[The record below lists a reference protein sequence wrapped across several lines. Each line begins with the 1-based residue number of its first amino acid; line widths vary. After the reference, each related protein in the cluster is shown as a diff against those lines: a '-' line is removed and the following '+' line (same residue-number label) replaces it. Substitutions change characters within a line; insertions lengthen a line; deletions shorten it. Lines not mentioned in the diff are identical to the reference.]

1 MGFSLHEGRLAAR
14 RTNLPPVPSVNVTPE
29 ADRSRRVA
37 GHNRWHP
44 DVEPVAVV
52 RPGDVVSLDAPL
64 GTGDQIG
71 RESVHEDLLTL
82 DFSQDLLAGPVY
94 VEGAEPGDVLAV
106 ELLEVEPA
114 DFGFSAILPGF
125 GFLADVFP
133 GPYLVTWELD
143 GRHARSAE
151 LPGIAVPGDP
161 FPGTIGVAPSRELLE
176 QRPPARGGVGA
187 PRRTR
192 PVRALAAC
200 RAGRSRRRARDAAAP
215 RDRRQ
220 SRHPPPRPRVAV
232 CSCRCT
238 CRVRC
243 SRSATCTSRRARAR
257 SAAPRS
263 RSARAVTF
271 RVNVTL
277 GARRGRRGSP
287 PSRRRLRPERR
298 YLATTGISIADD
310 GRNELLDVGLAARRA
325 LLELVD
331 YLAAT
336 YGFTREAAYVL
347 ASVAAELRISQ
358 VVDLPNALVSAL
370 LPLDVFED
378 YRSPA

>member
-1 MGFSLHEGRLAAR
+1 
-14 RTNLPPVPSVNVTPE
+14 
-29 ADRSRRVA
+29 VA

-52 RPGDVVSLDAPL
+52 GPGDLVTLDAPL

-71 RESVHEDLLTL
+71 RDSVHEDLLTL

-94 VEGAEPGDVLAV
+94 VEGAEPGDVLVV
-106 ELLEVEPA
+106 ELLEIDPG
-114 DFGFSAILPGF
+114 DFGFSAVLPGF
-125 GFLADVFP
+125 GFLTDLFP

-161 FPGTIGVAPSRELLE
+161 FPGTIGVAPSRELMRQIR
-176 QRPPARGGVGA
+176 QREDEVLRGAGIDLSELLPPPVPAAAADGVG
-187 PRRTR
+187 T
-192 PVRALAAC
+192 L
-200 RAGRSRRRARDAAAP
+200 
-215 RDRRQ
+215 
-220 SRHPPPRPRVAV
+220 PPREIGGNVDIRHLGRGSRLFLPVHVPGALLSLGDVHFAQGEGEV
-232 CSCRCT
+232 CG
-238 CRVRC
+238 
-243 SRSATCTSRRARAR
+243 SAIEIGAR
-257 SAAPRS
+257 
-263 RSARAVTF
+263 
-271 RVNVTL
+271 VTL
-277 GARRGRRGSP
+277 RVDVTRAPAWTPRFPAYETAPQR
-287 PSRRRLRPERR
+287 ERR
-298 YLATTGISIADD
+298 YLATTGVSIADD
-310 GRNELLDVGLAARRA
+310 GSNELLDVGLAARRA

-347 ASVAAELRISQ
+347 ASVAAELRISE

-370 LPLDVFED
+370 LPLDIFED

>member
-1 MGFSLHEGRLAAR
+1 
-14 RTNLPPVPSVNVTPE
+14 
-29 ADRSRRVA
+29 VA

-52 RPGDVVSLDAPL
+52 RPGDVVTLDAPL

-94 VEGAEPGDVLAV
+94 VEGAEPGDVLTV
-106 ELLEVEPA
+106 EVLEIAPA

-125 GFLADVFP
+125 GFLADLFP
-133 GPYLVTWELD
+133 GPYLVKWELD

-161 FPGTIGVAPSRELLE
+161 FPGTIGVAPSQGLMRQVRQREEEVARTTGFDLSLLL
-176 QRPPARGGVGA
+176 PPPVPVAAANGLGTLPPREIGGNVDIRHLARG
-187 PRRTR
+187 
-192 PVRALAAC
+192 
-200 RAGRSRRRARDAAAP
+200 SRLFL
-215 RDRRQ
+215 
-220 SRHPPPRPRVAV
+220 
-232 CSCRCT
+232 
-238 CRVRC
+238 RVRVPGALLSLGDVHFAQGEGEVC
-243 SRSATCTSRRARAR
+243 GSAIEIGAR
-257 SAAPRS
+257 
-263 RSARAVTF
+263 VTV
-271 RVNVTL
+271 RVNVTP
-277 GARRGRRGSP
+277 APTWTPRFP
-287 PSRRRLRPERR
+287 AYETAPRPERR
-298 YLATTGISIADD
+298 YLATTGVSIADD

-347 ASVAAELRISQ
+347 ASVAAELRLSE

-370 LPLDVFED
+370 VPIDVFED

>member
-1 MGFSLHEGRLAAR
+1 MH
-14 RTNLPPVPSVNVTPE
+14 
-29 ADRSRRVA
+29 

-44 DVEPVAVV
+44 DVEPVAIVQ
-52 RPGDVVSLDAPL
+52 PGDVVALEAPL

-82 DFSQDLLAGPVY
+82 DFSSDLLAGPVY
-94 VEGAEPGDVLAV
+94 VEGAEPGDILAV
-106 ELLEVEPA
+106 ELLEVEPE

-143 GRHARSAE
+143 GSHARSPE
-151 LPGIAVPGDP
+151 LPGIAIPGDP

-176 QRPPARGGVGA
+176 RVHRREDELAARVGLDLSELSPPAV
-187 PRRTR
+187 P
-192 PVRALAAC
+192 
-200 RAGRSRRRARDAAAP
+200 AAAA
-215 RDRRQ
+215 DGLGTL
-220 SRHPPPRPRVAV
+220 PPREIGGNLDIRHLSRGSRLLLPVHAPGALLSLGDVHFAQGEGEV
-232 CSCRCT
+232 CG
-238 CRVRC
+238 
-243 SRSATCTSRRARAR
+243 SAIEIGAR
-257 SAAPRS
+257 
-263 RSARAVTF
+263 VTF
-271 RVNVTL
+271 RVDVASAPDWTPRFPAFETSL
-277 GARRGRRGSP
+277 Q
-287 PSRRRLRPERR
+287 PERR
-298 YLATTGISIADD
+298 YFATTGISLADD
-310 GRNELLDVGLAARRA
+310 GRNELLDLGLAARRA

-336 YGFTREAAYVL
+336 YGFSREAAYVL

-370 LPLDVFED
+370 LPLDIFEH

>member
-1 MGFSLHEGRLAAR
+1 M
-14 RTNLPPVPSVNVTPE
+14 
-29 ADRSRRVA
+29 A

-52 RPGDVVSLDAPL
+52 RPGDVVTLDAPL

-94 VEGAEPGDVLAV
+94 VEGAEPGDVLTV
-106 ELLEVEPA
+106 EVLEIAPA

-125 GFLADVFP
+125 GFLADLFP

-151 LPGIAVPGDP
+151 LPGVAVPGDP
-161 FPGTIGVAPSRELLE
+161 FPGTIGVAPSQELMRQVRQREEEVARTTGVDLSLLL
-176 QRPPARGGVGA
+176 PP
-187 PRRTR
+187 
-192 PVRALAAC
+192 PVP
-200 RAGRSRRRARDAAAP
+200 AAAA
-215 RDRRQ
+215 DGLGTL
-220 SRHPPPRPRVAV
+220 PPREIGGNVDIRHLTRGSRLFLPVHVPGALLSLGDVHFAQGEGEVCGSAIEIGARVTV
-232 CSCRCT
+232 
-238 CRVRC
+238 
-243 SRSATCTSRRARAR
+243 
-257 SAAPRS
+257 
-263 RSARAVTF
+263 
-271 RVNVTL
+271 RVNVT
-277 GARRGRRGSP
+277 
-287 PSRRRLRPERR
+287 PSATWTPRFPAYETAPRPDRR
-298 YLATTGISIADD
+298 YLATTGVSIADD

-331 YLAAT
+331 YLAVT

-347 ASVAAELRISQ
+347 ASVAAELRLSE

-370 LPLDVFED
+370 LPIDVFED